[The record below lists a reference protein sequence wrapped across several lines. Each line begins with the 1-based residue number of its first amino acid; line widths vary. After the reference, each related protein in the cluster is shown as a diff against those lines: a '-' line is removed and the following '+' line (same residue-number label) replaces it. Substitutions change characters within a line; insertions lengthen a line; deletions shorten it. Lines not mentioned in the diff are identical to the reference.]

1 MALLMLIGM
10 RRGEVMGLR
19 WKDIDFDQ
27 KVVHIRRNNTQITG
41 EGAHI
46 GTTQN
51 GERRKGVHL
60 DKDTTSIPR

>member
-1 MALLMLIGM
+1 
-10 RRGEVMGLR
+10 MGLR

-46 GTTQN
+46 GTTKN
-51 GERRKGVHL
+51 GERRKEFPIV
-60 DKDTTSIPR
+60 KDTTPNITNPRLYDTA

>member
-46 GTTQN
+46 GTTKK
-51 GERRKGVHL
+51 RRTAQGVSHSEIIS
-60 DKDTTSIPR
+60 KNC

>member
-46 GTTQN
+46 GTTKTEN
-51 GERRKGVHL
+51 GAR
-60 DKDTTSIPR
+60 DIPFEIISKNC